1 MMGHIH
7 WAPARGEVRAVALQ
21 HHFGVPSL
29 GLQPRQIER
38 DDILLK
44 EIVLRSRL
52 EYVVAECC
60 ADDKALNLDAMER
73 RFGLL
78 LTCEASDPPVSL
90 SDLLREVRHRA
101 DSGSALTT
109 RFLQEYDAASRLHPT
124 GQAAIEIIVQSLI
137 VGRPGSLRPDFIS
150 QLLGNHGIACGRG

>member
-7 WAPARGEVRAVALQ
+7 WTTARGEARAIALH

-29 GLQPRQIER
+29 ALQPDQIER

-44 EIVLRSRL
+44 EIVLRSRI
-52 EYVVAECC
+52 EYVAAECC
-60 ADDKALNLDAMER
+60 ADDKALNPDAMAR

-90 SDLLREVRHRA
+90 SCLLREVRRRA
-101 DSGSALTT
+101 DSGSALAT
-109 RFLQEYDAASRLHPT
+109 RFLHEYDAAGRLHAT
-124 GQAAIEIIVQSLI
+124 GQGAIETIVQSLI